1 MATVRGFIES
11 KLAGFNIELSAD
23 ELDVLLVDAN
33 VNGTDVYSAATAL
46 GAKKAIA
53 LAIPEL
59 FLKADVTE
67 GGYSVKWD
75 KAGITTYYGMLCDE
89 LGLPNKLV
97 KTPSIQDRSN
107 YW

>member
-11 KLAGFNIELSAD
+11 KLAGFGIELSAD

-46 GAKKAIA
+46 GTKTAIVK
-53 LAIPEL
+53 AIPEL
-59 FLKADVTE
+59 LVKADVTE
-67 GGYSVKWD
+67 GGFSVKWD
-75 KAGITTYYGMLCDE
+75 KAGITTYYGMLCEE
-89 LGLPNKLV
+89 LGLVNRLA
-97 KTPSIQDRSN
+97 KTPTIQDRSN